1 MMYVKTY
8 LTQDIMANTTQQLTA
23 SEVIDEA
30 LFYIE
35 DTLTHYNPDSRA
47 AYYLNEKSLLT
58 DPNIENSVKIDHA
71 REILAN
77 NDIYVN

>member
-30 LFYIE
+30 LYYIE
-35 DTLTHYNPDSRA
+35 DKLTRYNPDSRV
-47 AYYLNEKSLLT
+47 AYYLNEKALLT
-58 DPNIENSVKIDHA
+58 DPDIKDNIKIDHA

>member
-1 MMYVKTY
+1 MMYIKTY
-8 LTQDIMANTTQQLTA
+8 LTQDIMAQTTEQLTA

-30 LFYIE
+30 LYYIE
-35 DTLTHYNPDSRA
+35 DKLRQYNPDSRM
-47 AYYLNEKSLLT
+47 AYYLNEKALLT
-58 DPNIENSVKIDHA
+58 DSEIKNSVKIDHA

>member
-1 MMYVKTY
+1 M
-8 LTQDIMANTTQQLTA
+8 TQTTEQLTA

-30 LFYIE
+30 SYYIE
-35 DTLTHYNPDSRA
+35 DKLRRYNPDSRVS
-47 AYYLNEKSLLT
+47 YYLNEKALLT
-58 DPNIENSVKIDHA
+58 DPEIKNSVKIDYA